1 MGVELDILFL
11 AFEVNFELRFSLGSP
26 SKRFFGI
33 IRGKISMPWLRS
45 KYVRPLLSRSWRSN

>member
-33 IRGKISMPWLRS
+33 IKRQDLHAL
-45 KYVRPLLSRSWRSN
+45 VA